1 MSTELII
8 NGYYGKVSTH
18 GDFVSRGLPASFID
32 PWDAWLQEAVVS
44 SRQQLGESW
53 LNCYLTGPI
62 YRFALAPGICGENG
76 WLGIVMPSV
85 DSIGRYYPMTIATMN
100 RQNIN
105 PFLSMQQEE
114 TWFSN
119 IEALALSS
127 LADSFSMELFNDDL
141 NALKSNVIFFSDDAT
156 RPVDRITKQTSHQAW
171 QRTMGG
177 NQKITEVLPFFL
189 NDFLKDH
196 YFAYSLWWTKGSE
209 LVSPSLLICEGLP
222 PFDGVAAMLDGNWKQ
237 WGWEGNRYPFGEQ
250 DKDETRT

>member
-1 MSTELII
+1 MSIELII
-8 NGYYGKVSTH
+8 NGYYGKVSTQ

-32 PWDAWLQEAVVS
+32 PWDTWLQEAVVS

-105 PFLSMQQEE
+105 PFLAMQQEE

-127 LADSFSMELFNDDL
+127 LADGFSMELFNDGL
-141 NALKSNVIFFSDDAT
+141 NALKPNVIFFSDDAT

-196 YFAYSLWWTKGSE
+196 YFTYSLWWTQGSE